1 MSEKEKIKAR
11 FPVDID
17 TALRRLSNDE
27 NVECLF
33 EQNGVSHVAT
43 LPRGGLVA
51 MLLEA
56 AEHDAIEE
64 SGFVG
69 QRSNFGMNLPMKH
82 RVYGYGIL
90 YIGTKPEERVP
101 DDVITARE
109 EKLAEKLTHDLVA
122 EWAAKQ
128 NFGQQNNTVQ

>member
-1 MSEKEKIKAR
+1 
-11 FPVDID
+11 
-17 TALRRLSNDE
+17 
-27 NVECLF
+27 
-33 EQNGVSHVAT
+33 
-43 LPRGGLVA
+43 

-64 SGFVG
+64 SGLVA
-69 QRSNFGMNLPMKH
+69 QRSNLGLHLPMKH
-82 RVYGYGIL
+82 RIYGYGIL

-109 EKLAEKLTHDLVA
+109 KELAEKLVHDLAA

-128 NFGQQNNTVQ
+128 NFGQNNNTVQ